1 MPADT
6 KINAVNE
13 SPRLLIITPT
23 LGTSAYLPETVASV
37 RAVKEAMIQHVLV
50 CPPARLAAL
59 QQDYP
64 HCRVVPDQGRAGGI
78 YGALNAGLAAAPE
91 GWDWFTYINDDDL
104 LAPGFSRLLARHCLP
119 ENTATVAY
127 GDIMN
132 IDSAG
137 LPLGRMTVER
147 SPRRM
152 PALLQQR
159 ISPAGQQGM
168 LFGAPVVKALGGYR
182 LEFKLC
188 ADLDFWARA
197 YAAGFRFVYYPWT
210 VGCFRIQPGQL
221 SGDVALTG
229 RELDA
234 VTAESFPT
242 RISAPAKWL
251 AYWLYRFA
259 NAPRYLERW
268 RAVGRLTSSETL
280 LGTGGTLDSAGAPL
294 RSPPQ

>member
-1 MPADT
+1 MPADPTT
-6 KINAVNE
+6 KPVNAP
-13 SPRLLIITPT
+13 PRLLIITPT

-37 RAVKEAMIQHVLV
+37 RAVEGAVIHHVLV
-50 CPPARLAAL
+50 CPLARIAAL
-59 QQDYP
+59 RRDYP
-64 HCRVVPDQGRAGGI
+64 QCTVVPDQGRAGGI

-104 LAPGFSRLLARHCLP
+104 LAPGFSRLLARHCHP
-119 ENTATVAY
+119 ENAATVAY

-132 IDSAG
+132 IDAAG

-168 LFGAPVVKALGGYR
+168 LFGSPVVKALGGYR

-197 YAAGFRFVYYPWT
+197 HSAGFRFVYYPWT
-210 VGCFRIQPGQL
+210 LGCFRIQPGQL
-221 SGDVALTG
+221 SGDVALTSH
-229 RELDA
+229 ELDA
-234 VTAESFPT
+234 ATAASFPVQ
-242 RISAPAKWL
+242 ISTLRKSL
-251 AYWLYRFA
+251 AYLLYRLA

-268 RAVGRLTSSETL
+268 RAVGRLTTSETL
-280 LGTGGTLDSAGAPL
+280 LGSGGTLDSAGAAL
-294 RSPPQ
+294 RPPPR